1 MELKNQIQNL
11 KKNTDT
17 LNFLKKHLSIKKRLV
32 FVKEL
37 KLFRN
42 NDIFITKMKTTLR
55 HMVLCN
61 KPNNQWSFSYITPK
75 QSRVFSLM
83 S

>member
-32 FVKEL
+32 YL
-37 KLFRN
+37 
-42 NDIFITKMKTTLR
+42 
-55 HMVLCN
+55 
-61 KPNNQWSFSYITPK
+61 
-75 QSRVFSLM
+75 
-83 S
+83 